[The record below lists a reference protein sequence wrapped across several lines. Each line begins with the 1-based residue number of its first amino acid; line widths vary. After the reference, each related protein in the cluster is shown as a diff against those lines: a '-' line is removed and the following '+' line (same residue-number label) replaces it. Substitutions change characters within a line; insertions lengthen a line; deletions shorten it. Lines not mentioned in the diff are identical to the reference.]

1 MNLDCFGSFAKFGL
15 IVLLNHCVGDAE
27 VVVEWRVFAAVSIAV
42 ALSGPVAG
50 PSMCVFHPSHWVD
63 WMIVVVDYLALGSG
77 SGCRV
82 PCMVRIEPVGL
93 GLRSIGVGCLVLAG
107 IADYSMSY

>member
-1 MNLDCFGSFAKFGL
+1 M
-15 IVLLNHCVGDAE
+15 LLNHWFDDVEAVAE
-27 VVVEWRVFAAVSIAV
+27 WQVFAAVSIAV

-50 PSMCVFHPSHWVD
+50 PSMRVFHPSHWVD
-63 WMIVVVDYLALGSG
+63 WMSVVVDYLALGSG
-77 SGCRV
+77 CRV
-82 PCMVRIEPVGL
+82 PCMVQIEPVGL